1 MRRESSGISLVQC
14 GLKYKMKKITKGLS
28 VLLLVTFLGVS
39 SPSLAQTDQT
49 PTTQNANDDDDDN
62 SGKLGLVGLLGLLG
76 LLGLRKNKNDERKY
90 STTNTPR

>member
-1 MRRESSGISLVQC
+1 
-14 GLKYKMKKITKGLS
+14 MKKITKGLS

-39 SPSLAQTDQT
+39 SPSLAQTDQS
-49 PTTQNANDDDDDN
+49 PTTQVANTDDDDN